1 MRSQLKKP
9 PVKNSPSKEAVSVI
23 SSKQKAFMYS
33 CLVPVFGAIP
43 SLMALISDRGSKQL
57 KDIAQISVMAALV
70 WLSAYVGLGDDSQI
84 AQLSEASIGSAY
96 FMLNIYLMWRLSQG
110 KKVAIP
116 KIPIE

>member
-1 MRSQLKKP
+1 MGSQLKKP
-9 PVKNSPSKEAVSVI
+9 KSPPKESVSVI
-23 SSKQKAFMYS
+23 SPRQKAFMYG
-33 CLVPVFGAIP
+33 CLVPIFGAIP
-43 SLMALISDRGSKQL
+43 ALMALISDRGSKQL
-57 KDIAQISVMAALV
+57 KDVAQISVLAALV

-96 FMLNIYLMWRLSQG
+96 FVLNLYLMWRLSQG